1 MTNTTSNIWSISQRS
16 ALLCACAAVLCGLPA
31 FAQEDQGQS
40 AGDPPVEKPATTS
53 ALPDDDSPPAP
64 AVAPDADRFKRF
76 DDLSL
81 KGWAISYPKVA
92 DTILADHGGVRDA
105 LADVGIGISPINT
118 ANFQYDFL
126 QNDRG
131 YDGPQLYNGQDVTR
145 TNTTISFT
153 ATYDLGQIGIKGGQ
167 IATTLAIV
175 DNSFPEVNG
184 PKKIRIGRLHY
195 YQSLFDGKVD
205 FKLGYI
211 DNTQE
216 FLGIN
221 VGGNLATGNLGP
233 QATIPFQLGLS
244 YGGFAAPGFNTR
256 VKFGE
261 HFYNKIGFQRSLP
274 PGGATA
280 ENRVNSGGFRFR
292 PPGTGLLVIDEVGFN
307 RPAAPGQKS
316 MWVRGGGIYNTTKYP
331 VFGGGQAENWAAFL
345 AVDRQL
351 TQPDSEKPF
360 RGIYAGATVNYAPPR
375 QNLYTQ
381 YYEARL
387 YAVGML
393 KGRPFDLASLV
404 TTYNKYSP
412 AGLRAR
418 TAPDQRNYAGTLA
431 LIASY
436 AYRVRAGIYLQPG
449 LGVTMHPIYSSRF
462 GTALNGYLSL
472 VTLF

>member
-1 MTNTTSNIWSISQRS
+1 MNFPSHPPQIPILTAALITSTLFYASPALSQEQES
-16 ALLCACAAVLCGLPA
+16 GAPA
-31 FAQEDQGQS
+31 QA
-40 AGDPPVEKPATTS
+40 PPTEPSTVQT
-53 ALPDDDSPPAP
+53 ALPDSEDAPSPQ
-64 AVAPDADRFKRF
+64 DRYKRF

-81 KGWAISYPKVA
+81 KGWAITYPRVA

-105 LADVGIGISPINT
+105 LADIGIGISPINT

-131 YDGPQLYNGQDVTR
+131 YKGPQLYNGQDITR
-145 TNTTISFT
+145 TNTTVSLT
-153 ATYDLGQIGIKGGQ
+153 ATYDMGMIGIKGGQ
-167 IATTLAIV
+167 IATTFSLV
-175 DNSFPEVNG
+175 DNSFPQVNG
-184 PKKIRIGRLHY
+184 PKKLRIGRLHY
-195 YQSLFDGKVD
+195 YQSLFHDRVD
-205 FKLGYI
+205 FKVGYI

-244 YGGFAAPGFNTR
+244 YGGFAAPGFNAR
-256 VKFGE
+256 VKVGK
-261 HFYNKIGFQRSLP
+261 HLYNKVGVQRSLP

-280 ENRVNSGGFRFR
+280 ENAVNPGGFRFH
-292 PPGTGLLVIDEVGFN
+292 PPGTGVLVIDEVGFN
-307 RPAAPGQKS
+307 RPAARGEKS
-316 MWVRGGGIYNTTKYP
+316 MWIRGGGIYNTTN
-331 VFGGGQAENWAAFL
+331 FDTFDGARSTNWAAFI
-345 AVDRQL
+345 AGDKQI
-351 TQPDSEKPF
+351 TQPDPQRPA
-360 RGIYAGATVNYAPPR
+360 RGIYVGATFNYAPPR

-381 YYEARL
+381 YYEGRV

-404 TTYNKYSP
+404 TTFNKYSA

-418 TAPDQRNYAGTLA
+418 TVPGESNYRATWA

-436 AYRVRAGIYLQPG
+436 AYRVRPGIYLQPG
-449 LGVTMHPIYSSRF
+449 LGVTVHPIYSPRF

-472 VTLF
+472 VTMF